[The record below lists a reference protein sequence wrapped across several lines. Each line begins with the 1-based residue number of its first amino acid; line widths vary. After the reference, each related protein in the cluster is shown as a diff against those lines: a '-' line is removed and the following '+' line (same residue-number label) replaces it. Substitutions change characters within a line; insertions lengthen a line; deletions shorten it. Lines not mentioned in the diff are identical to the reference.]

1 MGIYYRANLIRLE
14 ATGRGTWLA
23 YVTPFQPAGPPWA
36 SRSGKDEGVGE
47 FAHREEAI
55 AAAQAH
61 IDGKAS
67 APHGDADSLPQGA
80 GGAAHEI
87 LIIDDDKLTRFS
99 LMQVLVRAGYRV
111 RAAASAAEGLANA
124 REAPPDL
131 VLLDVQLPDG
141 DGGSVLQAFRRSAP
155 TLPVVMMS
163 ADPAP
168 ETVQRLRRLGA
179 CDFLAKPCAS
189 ILLLALVASLL

>member
-1 MGIYYRANLIRLE
+1 MGIYYRGNLIRLE

-23 YVTPFQPAGPPWA
+23 FVAPFRPAGPPWA
-36 SRSGKDEGVGE
+36 SGSAKDEAVGE
-47 FAHREEAI
+47 FARREEAI
-55 AAAQAH
+55 AAAQSH

-67 APHGDADSLPQGA
+67 LPHEDVASPSRE
-80 GGAAHEI
+80 AAQEI
-87 LIIDDDKLTRFS
+87 LIIDDDMLTRWS

-111 RAAASAAEGLANA
+111 RAAASAAEGLSNA
-124 REAPPDL
+124 RETPPDL

-141 DGGSVLQAFRRSAP
+141 DGGSVLQAFRRSVPA
-155 TLPVVMMS
+155 LPVVMMS

-189 ILLLALVASLL
+189 ILLLAVVASLL